1 MNVDS
6 GFGLGVYPVVF
17 NPVAGKVERM
27 NTIPVGNGQVNRSV
41 GGHRVD

>member
-27 NTIPVGNGQVNRSV
+27 NTILVGNGQVNPPVVR
-41 GGHRVD
+41 HRAD